1 MAPRLHSQELETRTA
16 RRKLKPRRKPYSV
29 NIAPTIRLGY
39 RRNAGPGT
47 WSVICADGQG
57 GSWIKRLSLADDH
70 EDANGKSVLDFWQ
83 AADEAKKIARDEDGV
98 TDSTRPATV
107 AQAIGIDY
115 RAELI
120 ANGKQTKNADELLG
134 KLTSA
139 LASKPVSMV
148 TTKDLRDF
156 RNRLLS
162 TGIKRCTVTR
172 YMNSLLAALRLAAKL
187 DKRIKNASEW
197 KLDPLPDDTEPVD
210 SILSDKEV
218 AALVAAAW
226 AQPDQDFALLVEVV
240 AQTGC
245 RISQAIRL
253 NVEDPLTG
261 DRLNMPSSFKGRGKA
276 TYHKRPIPITPSLW
290 KKLANAAAGRK
301 GDEPLLTDADGTRWY
316 KNCQSSRF
324 PAIAKA
330 AGVKATTY
338 AFRHS
343 SIVRALLL
351 NVPIRLVA
359 ANHDTS
365 VAKIE
370 KTYSRFITTPGEAL
384 TRRALLDF
392 APPAADNVP
401 MVR

>member
-1 MAPRLHSQELETRTA
+1 MARPDADHPAPGAGANQRPNAHL
-16 RRKLKPRRKPYSV
+16 LKV
-29 NIAPTIRLGY
+29 VG
-39 RRNAGPGT
+39 
-47 WSVICADGQG
+47 
-57 GSWIKRLSLADDH
+57 
-70 EDANGKSVLDFWQ
+70 EDV
-83 AADEAKKIARDEDGV
+83 
-98 TDSTRPATV
+98 
-107 AQAIGIDY
+107 AIGLSVFVGETHDRPGRGFARIRHRRPPALQVVRDTLACDLLEQKL
-115 RAELI
+115 RNVAATIISHVDDQTVPVALDGEI
-120 ANGKQTKNADELLG
+120 AVELG
-134 KLTSA
+134 KPGA
-139 LASKPVSMV
+139 HHVGYVKVADLAVRPGV
-148 TTKDLRDF
+148 
-156 RNRLLS
+156 NP
-162 TGIKRCTVTR
+162 
-172 YMNSLLAALRLAAKL
+172 AAH
-187 DKRIKNASEW
+187 
-197 KLDPLPDDTEPVD
+197 
-210 SILSDKEV
+210 LSDKEV
-218 AALVAAAW
+218 AAVVAAAW